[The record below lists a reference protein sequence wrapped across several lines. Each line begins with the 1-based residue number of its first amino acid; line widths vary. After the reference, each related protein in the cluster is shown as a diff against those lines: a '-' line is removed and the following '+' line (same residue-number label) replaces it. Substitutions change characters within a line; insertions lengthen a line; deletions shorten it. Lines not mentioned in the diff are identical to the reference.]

1 MNKDMKKLFVVALI
15 VVTTLSL
22 QQAEMHSTRKKMDA
36 LVIKNELQVKKIE
49 KLTSEINLLR
59 LGNSI
64 LRSNLEK
71 KKD

>member
-1 MNKDMKKLFVVALI
+1 MKKLFVVALI
-15 VVTTLSL
+15 VVTTLGL
-22 QQAEMHSTRKKMDA
+22 QQTEMHSTRKKMDVLA
-36 LVIKNELQVKKIE
+36 IENESQAKEIE
-49 KLTSEINLLR
+49 KLTSEVKLLK

>member
-1 MNKDMKKLFVVALI
+1 MNGDMKKLFVVALI
-15 VVTTLSL
+15 VVTTLCL
-22 QQAEMHSTRKKMDA
+22 QQAEMHSTRKKMDV
-36 LVIKNELQVKKIE
+36 LSIENESQAKEIE
-49 KLTSEINLLR
+49 KLTSEIKLLK

>member
-1 MNKDMKKLFVVALI
+1 MNGDMKKLFVVALI
-15 VVTTLSL
+15 VVTTLGL
-22 QQAEMHSTRKKMDA
+22 QQAEMHSTRKKMEVLA
-36 LVIKNELQVKKIE
+36 IENESQAKEIE
-49 KLTSEINLLR
+49 KLTSEVKLLK